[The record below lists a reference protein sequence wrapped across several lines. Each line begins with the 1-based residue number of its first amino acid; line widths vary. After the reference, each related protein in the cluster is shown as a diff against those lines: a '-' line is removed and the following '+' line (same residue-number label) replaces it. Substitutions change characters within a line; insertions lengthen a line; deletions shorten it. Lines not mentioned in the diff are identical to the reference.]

1 MMPMSRVAYVDG
13 QYMPHR
19 SAAVHIEDRGYQFAT
34 GDYEVLAVVG
44 GQLVDAEPHLVRLAR
59 SLSELR
65 IAAPM
70 SDTALKI
77 VMCKIARRNRVRGG
91 IVYLQITRGVA
102 PRGHSFPRLVKPVLV
117 AASRQRRPAD
127 PQIAADGI
135 AVITIPDI
143 RWQPCDIK
151 SVALLPNVLGKQV
164 AKEAGGFEAWPVD
177 RKGQVTEGTST
188 NAWLVTGDRNV
199 VTRRADHA
207 ILNGV
212 TRVAVLDIIR
222 DEGYRFA
229 ERPFTMAEAKAAS
242 EAFLTSTTVEL
253 LPVVRIDG
261 NPVGNGKPGP
271 LSRRLR
277 QRYLAHDAAA
287 AAA

>member
-1 MMPMSRVAYVDG
+1 MSRVAYVDG

-59 SLSELR
+59 ALSELR

-77 VMCKIARRNRVRGG
+77 VMCKITRRNRVRDG
-91 IVYLQITRGVA
+91 IVYLRITRSVA

-135 AVITIPDI
+135 AGITIPDI
-143 RWQPCDIK
+143 RCQPCDIK
-151 SVALLPNVLGKQV
+151 SVALLPNVPGKQV
-164 AKEAGGFEAWPVD
+164 AKEAGGVEARQVD
-177 RKGQVTEGTST
+177 RKGQVTE
-188 NAWLVTGDRNV
+188 
-199 VTRRADHA
+199 
-207 ILNGV
+207 
-212 TRVAVLDIIR
+212 
-222 DEGYRFA
+222 
-229 ERPFTMAEAKAAS
+229 RPFTVAEAKAAS

-261 NPVGNGKPGP
+261 DPVGNGKPGP

-277 QRYLAHDAAA
+277 QHYLAHDAAA
-287 AAA
+287 AA